1 MAQRLRALLL
11 LQRVWF
17 GFQHPHAGSHS
28 VTAVLWHL
36 RVSSTSSA
44 ARHSF
49 GADKNIHEDKTYI
62 HIEEKYTQTSSEH
75 SIGSGWKRT
84 SSSRMYSVAGATLA
98 VVVQWFCCFCYLC
111 ILKMQALL

>member
-1 MAQRLRALLL
+1 MAQWLRALLL

-17 GFQHPHAGSHS
+17 RFQHPHAGSHS

-36 RVSSTSSA
+36 RASSTSSA

-62 HIEEKYTQTSSEH
+62 HIEEKYKR
-75 SIGSGWKRT
+75 SIGSGRKRT
-84 SSSRMYSVAGATLA
+84 SSSRMYSVAGATHA
-98 VVVQWFCCFCYLC
+98 VVVQWFCCFCCLC